1 MHTKLRWTALPGV
14 IAMAALVVGC
24 ASGAP
29 GARNQAIGTYLECA
43 SVITLPPQDTT
54 MTIGPGGGSVVLGRG
69 DGVRFSN
76 GAVTPPPRNVRVRQ
90 LNGPRRGIQVVITPA
105 APTFAA
111 HVVVFVSTAGCTAQ
125 ELGSADWAIYR
136 MDQQDQSRADRLVTR
151 REGDRLWAITDRNSF
166 FIVAD

>member
-43 SVITLPPQDTT
+43 SVITL
-54 MTIGPGGGSVVLGRG
+54 
-69 DGVRFSN
+69 
-76 GAVTPPPRNVRVRQ
+76 PPPRNVRVRQ